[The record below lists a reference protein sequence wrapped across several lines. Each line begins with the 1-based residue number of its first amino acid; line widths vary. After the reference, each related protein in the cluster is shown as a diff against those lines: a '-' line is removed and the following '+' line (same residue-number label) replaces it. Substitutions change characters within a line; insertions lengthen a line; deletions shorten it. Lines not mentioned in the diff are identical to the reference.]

1 MDFTTLSLAD
11 LLALDFSTL
20 SAEDLAACETEIRS
34 RFGAIKDEVA
44 DATPTQAQARDARSL
59 AAALPTVQAAAQ
71 ALADSE
77 EVSDDDAA
85 EFAALSLDD
94 PEGDEGDD
102 PEGED
107 PDPEGEDPEGEDPE
121 GEEDAA
127 AVEAAAKVAADAK
140 AAAAAA
146 KSKKVAAAA
155 RRARLAGQRP
165 EKPAPVDES
174 RFTITASADTKF
186 STGSQISLA
195 DVGQAAIEKLGRLP
209 EPTGSGDREDL
220 RYFPIA
226 TMGIDFP
233 DDLKVSQAMSTEE
246 IDKVFAH
253 AGDETR
259 LEGESLTASA
269 GWCAPSEIMYDLPN
283 NEVVD
288 GILSV
293 PEVQVNRGGFKHTTG
308 LDWSTL
314 YAGVG
319 FVQTEAQAIS
329 GTTKTCYEVPCP
341 SFVDERLDAIGICIK
356 VPILLETGYPEMVT
370 NITSRALVAH
380 QYKVNA
386 SVISRMLTAAGAARD
401 FTTDLGSF
409 TVDTLSGVDL
419 VLEQL
424 RQKYRIGAD
433 ATLEVV
439 FPVFARSLFRN
450 DLGNR
455 NGRDKD
461 AVTDAEIAAHFA
473 VRKANVQYVYGWQE
487 LTTSA
492 LAWPTT
498 VQFLAYPAGT
508 FVKGVSSVINLSAV
522 YDAASLAVNIYTG
535 LFMEQ
540 GLLVAKMNYEAVLAQ
555 VPVNISGRTGAA
567 NLT

>member
-20 SAEDLAACETEIRS
+20 SAEDLTACEAEIRT
-34 RFGAIKDEVA
+34 RFGAIKEAVA
-44 DATPTQAQARDARSL
+44 SGTPTVAQARDAKAL
-59 AAALPTVQAAAQ
+59 AAGLGQVQAAAQ
-71 ALADSE
+71 AQADDSE
-77 EVSDDDAA
+77 VDEDEAA
-85 EFAALSLDD
+85 EFAALSLDEAPAD
-94 PEGDEGDD
+94 DSDADDSEGDDDGDADDDSAGDDEGDEGDEA
-102 PEGED
+102 PVEQ
-107 PDPEGEDPEGEDPE
+107 
-121 GEEDAA
+121 AA
-127 AVEAAAKVAADAK
+127 AEPA
-140 AAAAAA
+140 
-146 KSKKVAAAA
+146 KKVAAAA
-155 RRARLAGQRP
+155 KPKPTKATARLAGRRP
-165 EKPAPVDES
+165 AAAPAAIDES
-174 RFTITASADTKF
+174 PFTIVASADTKF
-186 STGSQISLA
+186 STGSQITLA
-195 DVGQAAIEKLGRLP
+195 DVGQAAIDKLGRLP
-209 EPTGSGDREDL
+209 EPNGTGEGEDL

-233 DDLKVSQAMSTEE
+233 DDLKVTQAMSTEE

-288 GILSV
+288 GVLSV

-319 FVQTEAQAIS
+319 FLQTEAQAIA

-370 NITSRALVAH
+370 NITARSMVAH

-386 SVISRMLTAAGAARD
+386 SVISRIVTAAGAARN
-401 FTTDLGSF
+401 FTSDLGSVV
-409 TVDTLSGVDL
+409 VDTLSGVDL

-424 RQKYRIGAD
+424 RQKYRIGQN
-433 ATLEVV
+433 ATLEVI

-455 NGRDKD
+455 NGRTAD
-461 AVTDAEIAAHFA
+461 AVTDAEIASHFA
-473 VRKANVQYVYGWQE
+473 VRHANVQYVYGWQE
-487 LTTSA
+487 LTTTD
-492 LAWPTT
+492 LAWPANIS
-498 VQFLAYPAGT
+498 FIAYPAGT
-508 FVKGVSSVINLSAV
+508 FVKGVSNVINLSAV

-540 GLLVAKMNYEAVLAQ
+540 GLLVAKMNYEAVQAT
-555 VPVNISGRTGAA
+555 VPVNIAGRTGAP